1 MLEYIAVC
9 GNKLEYMK
17 IDNIEK
23 LKRQDIKTKLLPT
36 LKDRNPKKSN
46 VDEMKQAV
54 REYLKDILVIDDN
67 TRLFY
72 DKFQKGIYEP
82 ELLFN
87 DKEIVERIKE
97 HPMIMW
103 KLNNKYNIK

>member
-1 MLEYIAVC
+1 MFTYDIDTQE
-9 GNKLEYMK
+9 K

-46 VDEMKQAV
+46 VDEMKKVV

-67 TRLFY
+67 TKLFY
-72 DKFQKGIYEP
+72 NKFQKGIYEP
-82 ELLFN
+82 ELLFD

-103 KLNNKYNIK
+103 KLSNK